1 MRKTKKLVK
10 AKRALCA
17 LTAGILATGMVMP
30 VFAQDEAI
38 TPQSADYGYYVDNYK
53 KNGESGVK
61 DTIDNPANGVL
72 SEMLNYFTPG
82 TSWDN
87 GTILNKTIHEMN
99 IAESSKIRNGA
110 SESQQVLA
118 FYDDVRDKN
127 YSMISGLGK
136 YSDKFKKGVNAQSYI
151 IKSAEYNNSG
161 KSESDYTDNTA
172 EWSTSVPAD
181 AEDNNYMDV
190 HNDATWAYATG
201 DYAGIVDLVAA
212 LRGGAASTSPAKKFY
227 KYMRPFR
234 WSRTDSTL
242 SKVTILSSL
251 KTMEKS
257 DPSNDGGYPSGHTN
271 AAYLAAIAMAYSVP
285 EQYSELMLR
294 ASELGYDR
302 IVAGMHSCLDVIG
315 GRMTSTAIAASN
327 LYDSANSN
335 VKAAAVES
343 GKKLTGNDS
352 TVEEKSDYEAYQ
364 KDKETYLYRM
374 TYNIKEDNADTTK
387 KAVVP
392 KGAEALLESRYPYL
406 DESQIRYIL
415 YSTAISSG
423 YSVLDDAEGWGRL
436 NLFEAANGYGAF
448 DTNVTVNMDASKG
461 GFNAADNWKN
471 DISGTGSLTKE
482 GSGMLVLS
490 GNNSY
495 TGDTIVDG
503 GSIRADYASA
513 FGNSSV
519 VNNSII
525 NENTEDTLIIKGDY
539 KQNKGGVLELT
550 ISNENDYVDI
560 TGNAEFGGKLVL
572 NFKDYVPSSDAEI
585 IKCASVA
592 SQFDEIEINAPEGF
606 EGKITYNDNGVDL
619 VFSQESGTDTVENE
633 INSPQ
638 TGDTSPVVM
647 AFIAFVLSLAGILT
661 VSFAGKTKIDRIR

>member
-30 VFAQDEAI
+30 VFAQDEVI

-72 SEMLNYFTPG
+72 SEMLKYFTPG

-118 FYDDVRDKN
+118 FYDDIRDKN

-151 IKSAEYNNSG
+151 IKSDEYKNSG
-161 KSESDYTDNTA
+161 KSEADYTDNTA
-172 EWSTSVPAD
+172 EWSATVPSD
-181 AEDNNYMDV
+181 AENNKYMDV
-190 HNDATWAYATG
+190 HSDAVWACATG
-201 DYAGIVDLVAA
+201 DYAGIVNLVAA

-234 WSRTDSTL
+234 WSRTDSSL

-251 KTMEKS
+251 TKMEKS

-327 LYDSANSN
+327 LYDSANSD

-343 GKKLTGNDS
+343 GNKLTGNDS
-352 TVEEKSDYEAYQ
+352 TVEEKSDYDAYQ

-392 KGAEALLESRYPYL
+392 KGAEVLLESRYPYL
-406 DESQIRYIL
+406 DDSQIRYIL
-415 YSTAISSG
+415 YSTAVSSG

-461 GFNAADNWKN
+461 GFNVADNWKN

-495 TGDTIVDG
+495 TGNTIVDG

-513 FGNSSV
+513 FGNSSI
-519 VNNSII
+519 VNNSVI
-525 NENTEDTLIIKGDY
+525 NENTDDTLIINGNY
-539 KQNKGGVLELT
+539 KQNKSGVLELT

-560 TGNAEFGGKLVL
+560 TGNAELGGKLVL
-572 NFKDYVPSSDAEI
+572 NFKDYIPSTDAEI

-606 EGKITYNDNGVDL
+606 EVKIAYNDNGVDL
-619 VFSQESGTDTVENE
+619 VFSQKTDNNTAQNE
-633 INSPQ
+633 ISSPQ
-638 TGDTSPVVM
+638 TGDTSHVVM
-647 AFIAFVLSLAGILT
+647 AFTAFVLSLAGILT
-661 VSFAGKTKIDRIR
+661 ASFASKIKSDRIR

>member
-1 MRKTKKLVK
+1 
-10 AKRALCA
+10 
-17 LTAGILATGMVMP
+17 
-30 VFAQDEAI
+30 
-38 TPQSADYGYYVDNYK
+38 
-53 KNGESGVK
+53 
-61 DTIDNPANGVL
+61 
-72 SEMLNYFTPG
+72 
-82 TSWDN
+82 
-87 GTILNKTIHEMN
+87 
-99 IAESSKIRNGA
+99 
-110 SESQQVLA
+110 
-118 FYDDVRDKN
+118 
-127 YSMISGLGK
+127 
-136 YSDKFKKGVNAQSYI
+136 
-151 IKSAEYNNSG
+151 
-161 KSESDYTDNTA
+161 
-172 EWSTSVPAD
+172 
-181 AEDNNYMDV
+181 
-190 HNDATWAYATG
+190 
-201 DYAGIVDLVAA
+201 
-212 LRGGAASTSPAKKFY
+212 
-227 KYMRPFR
+227 
-234 WSRTDSTL
+234 
-242 SKVTILSSL
+242 
-251 KTMEKS
+251 
-257 DPSNDGGYPSGHTN
+257 
-271 AAYLAAIAMAYSVP
+271 
-285 EQYSELMLR
+285 
-294 ASELGYDR
+294 
-302 IVAGMHSCLDVIG
+302 
-315 GRMTSTAIAASN
+315 MTSTAIAASN
-327 LYDSANSN
+327 LYNSANSN

-392 KGAEALLESRYPYL
+392 KEAEALLESRYPYL

-461 GFNAADNWKN
+461 GFNADDNWKN

-495 TGDTIVDG
+495 TGDTIVD
-503 GSIRADYASA
+503 
-513 FGNSSV
+513 
-519 VNNSII
+519 
-525 NENTEDTLIIKGDY
+525 GDY

-572 NFKDYVPSSDAEI
+572 NFKDYVPSSDTEI

-606 EGKITYNDNGVDL
+606 EGKIAYNDNGVDL
-619 VFSQESGTDTVENE
+619 VFSQELGNDTIENE

-638 TGDTSPVVM
+638 TGDTSNVVM
-647 AFIAFVLSLAGILT
+647 AFIAFIVSLAGILT